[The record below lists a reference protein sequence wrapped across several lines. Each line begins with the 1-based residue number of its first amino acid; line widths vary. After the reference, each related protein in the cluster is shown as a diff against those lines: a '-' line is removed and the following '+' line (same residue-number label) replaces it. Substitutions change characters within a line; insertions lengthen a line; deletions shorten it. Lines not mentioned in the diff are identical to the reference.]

1 MPGNDGAKNEG
12 GILTEPV
19 RGAQF
24 GKSSGGWQNGHR
36 SQILAFV
43 CNCPMSIKALPK
55 LLVVVALVA
64 LAGWRVIGHPAYLDL
79 YANDP
84 RSRPELRAKCAI
96 CHEPAAKA
104 KDPNFLTAFGAEF
117 KTNRY
122 RITPEMR
129 EQFTDIFLT
138 ADQPVSGLTADTISF
153 ATTQVLVNVTVKNA
167 RGKYVS
173 TLDRKAFT
181 LLEDDREQAV
191 AEFFGE
197 DAPMAVAVVLDV
209 SGSVVDK
216 DLNRYRNSTLDLAY
230 RLKPDDSLALY
241 TFDEKGVQKVR
252 DFSSTVA
259 GLKPLLKQLKGEGN
273 TPLYD
278 AVLLA
283 SQELRVRPERRRAL
297 VLISDGADSASQGT
311 LREVEKQTFLAGV
324 AVYAIDLVNTEKS
337 SRSSPER
344 QAAAQTLKQIAQES
358 GGRYITTEGGFFLMP
373 SRMKLKRIFNELIDE
388 LHSQY
393 TIAYEPTNPRRD
405 GRWRTIRVNLEQSDL
420 SARTRLGY
428 REAVQ

>member
-1 MPGNDGAKNEG
+1 
-12 GILTEPV
+12 
-19 RGAQF
+19 
-24 GKSSGGWQNGHR
+24 
-36 SQILAFV
+36 
-43 CNCPMSIKALPK
+43 MSIKALSK
-55 LLVVVALVA
+55 ILVVVAIVIF
-64 LAGWRVIGHPAYLDL
+64 AGWSVIGHPAYLDL
-79 YANDP
+79 YAIDA
-84 RSRPELRAKCAI
+84 RSKPELRAKCAI

-104 KDPNFLTAFGAEF
+104 NDPNFLTEFGVEF
-117 KTNRY
+117 KNNRY

-129 EQFTDIFLT
+129 ERFTDIFLLS
-138 ADQPVSGLTADTISF
+138 DQPVSGITADTISI
-153 ATTQVLVNVTVKNA
+153 ATTQVLVNITVKNA
-167 RGKYVS
+167 RGKYIS
-173 TLDRKAFT
+173 TLDRQAFT
-181 LLEDDREQAV
+181 LLEDDREQEV
-191 AEFFGE
+191 MEFFGE

-209 SGSVVDK
+209 SGSVLEK
-216 DLNRYRNSTLDLAY
+216 DLDRYRNSALDLAY
-230 RLKPDDSLALY
+230 RLKPDDTLALY

-252 DFSSTVA
+252 DYSSTVA

-283 SQELRVRPERRRAL
+283 SKELRVRPERRRAL
-297 VLISDGADSASQGT
+297 VLISDGADSASQAT

-324 AVYAIDLVNTEKS
+324 AVYAVDLVNTEKS
-337 SRSSPER
+337 ARRSPER

-393 TIAYEPTNPRRD
+393 TIAYEPSNQRRD
-405 GRWRTIRVNLEQSDL
+405 GRWRTIRVNLEQADFT
-420 SARTRLGY
+420 ARTRLGY

>member
-1 MPGNDGAKNEG
+1 
-12 GILTEPV
+12 
-19 RGAQF
+19 
-24 GKSSGGWQNGHR
+24 
-36 SQILAFV
+36 
-43 CNCPMSIKALPK
+43 MSIKAFSK
-55 LLVVVALVA
+55 IFVVVAILVF
-64 LAGWRVIGHPAYLDL
+64 AGWRAIGHPAYLDL

-84 RSRPELRAKCAI
+84 RSKPELRAKCAI
-96 CHEPAAKA
+96 CHEPAARA
-104 KDPNFLTAFGAEF
+104 KDPNFLTVFGAEF
-117 KTNRY
+117 KNNRY

-129 EQFTDIFLT
+129 ERFTDIFLT
-138 ADQPVSGLTADTISF
+138 SEQPVSGITADTISI

-173 TLDRKAFT
+173 TLDRQAFT
-181 LLEDDREQAV
+181 LLEDDREQQV
-191 AEFFGE
+191 MEFFGE

-209 SGSVVDK
+209 SGSVVEK
-216 DLNRYRNSTLDLAY
+216 DLDRYRNSAMDLAY
-230 RLKPDDSLALY
+230 RLKPDDTLALY

-252 DFSSTVA
+252 DYSSTVA
-259 GLKPLLKQLKGEGN
+259 GLKPLLRQLKGEGN

-283 SQELRVRPERRRAL
+283 SKELRVRPERRRAL
-297 VLISDGADSASQGT
+297 VLISDGADSASQAT

-337 SRSSPER
+337 SRRSPER
-344 QAAAQTLKQIAQES
+344 QASAQTLKQIAQES

-373 SRMKLKRIFNELIDE
+373 SRMKLKRIFNDLIDE

-393 TIAYEPTNPRRD
+393 TIAYEPTNQRRD
-405 GRWRTIRVNLEQSDL
+405 GRWRTIRVNLEQADL
-420 SARTRLGY
+420 TARTRLGY

>member
-1 MPGNDGAKNEG
+1 
-12 GILTEPV
+12 
-19 RGAQF
+19 
-24 GKSSGGWQNGHR
+24 
-36 SQILAFV
+36 
-43 CNCPMSIKALPK
+43 MSIKALSK
-55 LLVVVALVA
+55 IFVVAAIVIF
-64 LAGWRVIGHPAYLDL
+64 AGWRAIGHPAYLDL

-84 RSRPELRAKCAI
+84 RSKPELRAKCAI
-96 CHEPAAKA
+96 CHEPTAKA
-104 KDPNFLTAFGAEF
+104 KDPNFLTDFGAEF
-117 KTNRY
+117 KKNSY
-122 RITPEMR
+122 RVTPEMR
-129 EQFTDIFLT
+129 ERFTDIFLSS
-138 ADQPVSGLTADTISF
+138 DQPVTGITADTISI
-153 ATTQVLVNVTVKNA
+153 ATTQVLVNVTVKNV

-173 TLDRKAFT
+173 TLDRQAFK
-181 LLEDDREQAV
+181 LLEDDREQDV

-209 SGSVVDK
+209 SGSVVEK
-216 DLNRYRNSTLDLAY
+216 DLNRYRNSALDLAY
-230 RLKPDDSLALY
+230 RLKPDDTLALY

-283 SQELRVRPERRRAL
+283 SKDLRVRPERRRAL
-297 VLISDGADSASQGT
+297 VLISDGADSASQAT

-337 SRSSPER
+337 ARSSPER

-373 SRMKLKRIFNELIDE
+373 SRMKLKRIFNDLIDE

-393 TIAYEPTNPRRD
+393 TIAYEPSNSRRE
-405 GRWRTIRVNLEQSDL
+405 GRWRTIRVNLEQADL
-420 SARTRLGY
+420 TARTRLGY